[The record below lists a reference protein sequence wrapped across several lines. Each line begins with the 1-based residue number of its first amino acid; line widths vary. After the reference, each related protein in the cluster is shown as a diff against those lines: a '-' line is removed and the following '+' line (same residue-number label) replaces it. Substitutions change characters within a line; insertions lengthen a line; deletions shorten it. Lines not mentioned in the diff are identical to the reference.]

1 MITGEISQWIVLI
14 IVIGLVILLIKA
26 GIKILNIV
34 ITALILL
41 FCWYSFFTE
50 EGAVRLS
57 IVLTGHPVL
66 AYTTKLTKMTGLSTE
81 EVKYYKTDKDIV
93 VNGQT
98 REYMKCNTKWII
110 KVPVVEE

>member
-1 MITGEISQWIVLI
+1 MVTSEITKWVMLIV
-14 IVIGLVILLIKA
+14 VIGLVILLIKA
-26 GIKILNIV
+26 GMKILNIL
-34 ITALILL
+34 ITGLILL

-93 VNGQT
+93 VNGET
-98 REYMKCNTKWII
+98 REYIKCNTKWII
-110 KVPVVEE
+110 KIPVVEE